1 VKRLQTFYVFP
12 NNSHKC
18 HSNPLLFP
26 HPICKG
32 LRQSF
37 KVSYVFGVLVFKL
50 EDENLFVFL
59 LARLVLSFHLRTPHM
74 AQNLTLNRQMKLF
87 HSLAFFGKCFSFI
100 SFFLSVCGKSY
111 LLFFHP
117 TTAIENAVKGDS
129 I

>member
-1 VKRLQTFYVFP
+1 MYFLTILTSATQIHFYFL
-12 NNSHKC
+12 N
-18 HSNPLLFP
+18 L

-37 KVSYVFGVLVFKL
+37 KVSYIPGVLVFKF

-59 LARLVLSFHLRTPHM
+59 LARLLLSFYLRTPHM
-74 AQNLTLNRQMKLF
+74 AQNLTLNRQIKLF

-100 SFFLSVCGKSY
+100 SFYFSVCGKSC

-117 TTAIENAVKGDS
+117 HPLLPSHRECG
-129 I
+129 